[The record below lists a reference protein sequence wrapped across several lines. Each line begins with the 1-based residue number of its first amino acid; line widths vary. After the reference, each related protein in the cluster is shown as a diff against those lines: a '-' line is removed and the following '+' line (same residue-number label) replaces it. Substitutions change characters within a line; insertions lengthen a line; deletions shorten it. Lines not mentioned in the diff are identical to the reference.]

1 MEVLENILIQNNVD
15 IRKINSMQFITIVM
29 EEVEKNKDLKGSQK
43 KERVIS
49 IIKEFV
55 NNDNN
60 ILSKADNK
68 TTVEHLN
75 TLLSSE
81 LISDIIENIIYCAEG
96 AVELNKKIK
105 STCFCLN
112 FKKK

>member
-1 MEVLENILIQNNVD
+1 MEFLENILIQNNVD
-15 IRKINSMQFITIVM
+15 IRKINSMQLITIIM
-29 EEVEKNKDLKGSQK
+29 EEVEKDKDLKGSEK
-43 KERVIS
+43 KTKVIN

-55 NNDNN
+55 TNDNN
-60 ILSKADNK
+60 ILSKSNNN
-68 TTVEHLN
+68 TTIEHLD
-75 TLLSSE
+75 TLLKND

-105 STCFCLN
+105 STCFCFN

>member
-1 MEVLENILIQNNVD
+1 MEVLENVLIQNNVD

-49 IIKEFV
+49 
-55 NNDNN
+55 N

-105 STCFCLN
+105 STCFCFN